1 MNNHNENKIPR
12 ETARAFTKRLK
23 PKDEQIA
30 ITRKENQRIREKMKN
45 INKENN

>member
-1 MNNHNENKIPR
+1 MTDREENRVPR

-23 PKDEQIA
+23 PKDEQLE

-45 INKENN
+45 IRKEND